1 MRNIILLGMVSFFAD
16 LSTEMV
22 YPLIPLYLT
31 SVFGATPALV
41 GLIEGIAESLASL
54 LRVFGGYISD
64 RFKRKKP
71 IAFAGYSTGLIYKLA
86 LLFAG
91 SWAGVLAARVID
103 RFGKGIR
110 TAPRDVLVSESGGDM
125 KLGHSFG
132 LHKMLDM
139 AGSAAGI
146 LGAYF
151 IMRAGDGEYR
161 YKSIFVFS
169 AIPMVFALFLFI
181 FIRETGKGGAKG
193 GEAAKSGALK
203 GGADGVTVDGE
214 SRQKPLRVFE
224 GLRNLDGRLKLYL
237 TVVFIFTLGNSS
249 NTFLLLRAGNV
260 GFDAATVVF
269 LYFLYNIVSSLLSLP
284 FGRLSDKLGR
294 KRVLVAGYLVFSI
307 VYAAFAWA
315 GSKAT
320 IVAAFAL
327 YGVFTA
333 ATAGAERAFIAEL
346 APRELK
352 GTVLGLHSTI
362 VGIALFPA
370 SLIAGLLW
378 NAFGPVAPFALGA
391 GLSLIAALSLGVGL
405 RPGNAKNA

>member
-1 MRNIILLGMVSFFAD
+1 
-16 LSTEMV
+16 
-22 YPLIPLYLT
+22 
-31 SVFGATPALV
+31 
-41 GLIEGIAESLASL
+41 
-54 LRVFGGYISD
+54 
-64 RFKRKKP
+64 
-71 IAFAGYSTGLIYKLA
+71 
-86 LLFAG
+86 
-91 SWAGVLAARVID
+91 
-103 RFGKGIR
+103 
-110 TAPRDVLVSESGGDM
+110 M

-169 AIPMVFALFLFI
+169 AIPMLLALALFI
-181 FIRETGKGGAKG
+181 FIRETGKGV
-193 GEAAKSGALK
+193 AAKSGTIK
-203 GGADGVTVDGE
+203 DGADGVAAGGE

-260 GFDAATVVF
+260 GFDAATVVL

-284 FGRLSDKLGR
+284 FGRLSDRLGR

-333 ATAGAERAFIAEL
+333 ATAGVERAFIAEL

-391 GLSLIAALSLGVGL
+391 GLSLVAALSLGVGL